1 MAYNRKNTTK
11 KSTTKKTSE
20 TPKKQEVVEE
30 IISDEEVFSDVEI
43 EDVDDVPAPKA
54 EKRVFHA
61 DDMILCRSVA
71 AGLTCMEGRT
81 TNMVYIFRDYG
92 DECGIEYRDL
102 AAAVRFHS
110 DFIYKPY
117 FIVEDQD
124 FVDEFAELKKFYTEK
139 FTVKELTDIINM
151 NEGDMESAIEV
162 LPKGAKE
169 QLVNIVSTK
178 IVNGELDSI
187 RKIKTLQKLLDV
199 DFSFVA
205 EI

>member
-1 MAYNRKNTTK
+1 MAYTKKNTTK
-11 KSTTKKTSE
+11 KSTTKKASTA
-20 TPKKQEVVEE
+20 PKKQEVVDEV
-30 IISDEEVFSDVEI
+30 ISDEEIFSDVEI
-43 EDVDDVPAPKA
+43 EDVDDVPVPKA
-54 EKRVFHA
+54 EKKTFHA
-61 DDMILCRSVA
+61 DDMILCRAVA

-92 DECGIEYRDL
+92 DECEIEYRDL
-102 AAAVRFHS
+102 AAAVRAHS

-124 FVDEFAELKKFYTEK
+124 FVDQFSELKKFYTEK
-139 FTVKELTDIINM
+139 FTVKELTDIIGM
-151 NEGDMESAIEV
+151 SEDGMESAIEV

-169 QLVNIVSTK
+169 QLINIVSTK
-178 IVNGELDSI
+178 IANGELDSI
-187 RKIKTLQKLLDV
+187 RKIKTLQRLLDV